1 MTCMLKEVS
10 AIRNFLMNI
19 LREPKNLLVL
29 IITLFVLSGLALLLL
44 LTRYAPASALNEEIV
59 LILFGGL
66 LALLLRLYYSISQY
80 HQPVLADHRLSIA
93 DVPLEEAVSTIGQ
106 VLEEQ
111 RRIEEDLRLREER
124 LITTLN
130 SMPHAVITTDQREL
144 ITYMNP
150 MAEKLT
156 GWKKQEAL
164 RKPVGDV
171 YRIQEDDQSSK
182 VINPLA
188 QMGKGSKRSKN
199 YQFVLRPK
207 SGSSMWILSSVGR
220 MKSRSGESLGVV
232 IAFQDLSEQKR
243 QELKMIE
250 EAHLDDLTGLPN
262 RRHLQKSFAAL
273 VGGPKGK
280 KQQLAVMFLDLDRF
294 KSVNDTFGHEV
305 GDVLLKSVSKRFRS
319 LISKNDIISRI
330 AGDEFIIVLIDIDKP
345 QALGVAKRIL
355 DGMKDPFF
363 IRGYRLLVTPSIGIS
378 FFPEDGAKLDELLDK
393 ADQAMYLAKKSG
405 KNNVQIFDHSRI
417 S

>member
-1 MTCMLKEVS
+1 MST
-10 AIRNFLMNI
+10 IRDLLTNI

-29 IITLFVLSGLALLLL
+29 IITLFVFSGLALLLL
-44 LTRYAPASALNEEIV
+44 LTQYAPAFALNEEIV
-59 LILFGGL
+59 LILFAGL

-80 HQPVLADHRLSIA
+80 NPPALSDPRLTIT
-93 DVPLEEAVSTIGQ
+93 DVPLETTVSSIGQ
-106 VLEEQ
+106 VLEEH
-111 RRIEEDLRLREER
+111 RRIEEELRLREER

-130 SMPHAVITTDQREL
+130 SMPHAVITTDQKEL
-144 ITYMNP
+144 ITFMNP

-156 GWKKQEAL
+156 GWKKQEAI

-171 YRIQEDDQSSK
+171 YRIQEDDQSNK

-188 QMGKGSKRSKN
+188 PMGKGSKKTKN
-199 YQFVLRPK
+199 HQYVLRSR
-207 SGSSMWILSSVGR
+207 SGSGVWVLSSVAR
-220 MKSRSGESLGVV
+220 MKSKMGESLGVV

-243 QELKMIE
+243 QEMKMIE

-262 RRHLQKSFAAL
+262 RRHLQKSFSGL
-273 VGGPKGK
+273 VGGQRGK
-280 KQQLAVMFLDLDRF
+280 NQQLAVMFLDLDRF

-305 GDVLLKSVSKRFRS
+305 GDLLLKLVSKRFRS
-319 LISKNDIISRI
+319 LISKNDIVSRI
-330 AGDEFIIVLIDIDKP
+330 AGDEFIIVLRDIDKP
-345 QALGVAKRIL
+345 QALGVAHRIL
-355 DGMKDPFF
+355 DGMKEPFF

-393 ADQAMYLAKKSG
+393 ADQAMYQAKKSG